1 MSPLAQTPL
10 AQTSFAPTPLL
21 EVNDLTVQ
29 VRRHHR
35 SFRAVDGV
43 SLRLPAGGSLGIVGE
58 SGSGKSMTL
67 RAIMGLLPRA
77 ARVQAGTVRVAGELV
92 AARGERSSAARRRHQ
107 LAMVFQDT
115 LSALDPV
122 MTIGAQVAEAPRRV
136 GGLSARAARERAL
149 TLLRTVGIPD
159 PVRRY
164 GSYPHELS
172 GGLRQ
177 RVMIAIALSTEPAI
191 LLCDEPTTALDVTIQ
206 AQILGLLQD
215 LRDSG
220 GLGLV
225 FVTHDLGVVGQICD
239 EIAVMYAGR
248 IVETGPV
255 GAVLDAPRHPYTAA
269 LLGSAVDVDNAGPL
283 PRAIPGEVPDPL
295 RLPPGCPFQPRCP
308 IAQPDCAAGPVPL
321 LEIGPGGVGPG
332 RSAACLH
339 HDKLAAAPAGAEPP
353 VGAEPPAGGAP
364 AGPDRG

>member
-1 MSPLAQTPL
+1 
-10 AQTSFAPTPLL
+10 
-21 EVNDLTVQ
+21 
-29 VRRHHR
+29 
-35 SFRAVDGV
+35 
-43 SLRLPAGGSLGIVGE
+43 
-58 SGSGKSMTL
+58 
-67 RAIMGLLPRA
+67 
-77 ARVQAGTVRVAGELV
+77 
-92 AARGERSSAARRRHQ
+92 
-107 LAMVFQDT
+107 MVFQDA

-122 MTIGAQVAEAPRRV
+122 MTVGAQVAEAPRRV

-149 TLLRTVGIPD
+149 GLLRTVGIPD

-177 RVMIAIALSTEPAI
+177 RVMIAIALSTDPAI

-215 LRDSG
+215 LRDAE

-269 LLGSAVDVDNAGPL
+269 LLASAIDVDNAGRAPQ
-283 PRAIPGEVPDPL
+283 AIPGEVPDPL

-321 LEIGPGGVGPG
+321 RDIGPGDVGPG

-339 HDKLAAAPAGAEPP
+339 YDALAAGPHLPGGRAAGA
-353 VGAEPPAGGAP
+353 AP
-364 AGPDRG
+364 AGPDHG

>member
-1 MSPLAQTPL
+1 MSA
-10 AQTSFAPTPLL
+10 LL
-21 EVNDLTVQ
+21 EVSDLTVE
-29 VRRHHR
+29 VRRHHQT
-35 SFRAVDGV
+35 FRAVDGV

-67 RAIMGLLPRA
+67 RAIMGLLPRT
-77 ARVQAGTVRVAGELV
+77 ARVQAGAVRVAGEV
-92 AARGERSSAARRRHQ
+92 IAGGERSSAARRRHQ
-107 LAMVFQDT
+107 LAMIFQDT

-122 MTIGAQVAEAPRRV
+122 MTVGAQVAEAPRRV
-136 GGLSARAARERAL
+136 GGLSAQAARERAL
-149 TLLRTVGIPD
+149 GLLRTVGIPD
-159 PVRRY
+159 PARRY

-177 RVMIAIALSTEPAI
+177 RVMIAIALSTNPAI

-215 LRDSG
+215 LRDAE

-255 GAVLDAPRHPYTAA
+255 GAVLDGPRHPYTAA
-269 LLGSAVDVDNAGPL
+269 LLASAIDVDNAGGM

-321 LEIGPGGVGPG
+321 RDVGPG

-339 HDKLAAAPAGAEPP
+339 YEELAPGPPGAAGPAEA
-353 VGAEPPAGGAP
+353 AP
-364 AGPDRG
+364 AGPDHG

>member
-1 MSPLAQTPL
+1 MSAQISAL
-10 AQTSFAPTPLL
+10 LSPLL
-21 EVNDLTVQ
+21 EVSDLTVE
-29 VRRHHR
+29 VRRHR
-35 SFRAVDGV
+35 GKFRAVDGV
-43 SLRLPAGGSLGIVGE
+43 SLSLPDGGSLGIVGE

-67 RAIMGLLPRA
+67 RAIMGLLPRT
-77 ARVQAGTVRVAGELV
+77 ARVQSGTVLVAGEPV
-92 AARGERSSAARRRHQ
+92 ADGEKRSASDRRRQ
-107 LAMVFQDT
+107 RLAMVFQDA

-122 MTIGAQVAEAPRRV
+122 MTVGAQVAEAPRRV

-149 TLLRTVGIPD
+149 DLLRTVGIPD

-164 GSYPHELS
+164 ASYPHELS

-177 RVMIAIALSTEPAI
+177 RVMIAIALSTDPAV

-215 LRDSG
+215 LRAAQ

-255 GAVLDAPRHPYTAA
+255 GAVLDEPRHPYTAA
-269 LLGSAVDVDNAGPL
+269 LVASAVDVDDLGRIPQ
-283 PRAIPGEVPDPL
+283 AIGGEVPDPV

-308 IAQPDCAAGPVPL
+308 LAQPDCAVGPVPL
-321 LEIGPGGVGPG
+321 RDVGPG

-339 HDKLAAAPAGAEPP
+339 YEALAAG
-353 VGAEPPAGGAP
+353 V
-364 AGPDRG
+364 AGPDHG